1 MKLPVERLTE
11 SPAPFAF
18 EAGEAWWRDQLAD
31 PRALPGAP
39 TAPLQIRLQAHR
51 MGEDLYLEGSVEG
64 ELELECSR
72 CLARYRGRLFEPFR
86 LVLEPAG
93 SRLPADPEGAEA
105 LKRDGICL
113 GEEVDTGWYQPP
125 EIDLG
130 AFLREVVSLAL
141 PVKPLCREDCAG
153 LCPRCGV
160 DRNRESC
167 DCGEIERESPF
178 AVLRTLRE
186 GSSEGES

>member
-1 MKLPVERLTE
+1 MKLSVDRLTE

-18 EAGEAWWRDQLAD
+18 EVSEAWWRAQLSD
-31 PRALPGAP
+31 SSGLPGAP
-39 TAPLQIRLQAHR
+39 ADPLQIRIQAHR
-51 MGEDLYLEGSVEG
+51 MGEDLYLEGSLAG

-72 CLARYRGRLFEPFR
+72 CLARYRHRLSEPFR

-125 EIDLG
+125 ELDLG